1 MNRKIRN
8 NENKLYNKEQAEL
21 KNLNEEESSSF
32 EVVYPETPETES
44 SINDENMENQE
55 MAGPTTPDEAPPT
68 SIGPRTPSD
77 SPPPTPPLQTPP
89 LQTPTNEPE
98 IDFGTKE
105 YNDFYQS
112 LPMKSKKM
120 ILDLPPRDRLLILK
134 KTKLLKE
141 RKMMEEAQQQE
152 QQSEQQLENPEP
164 EKKNPLEYSEDKPEE
179 IGAESISSDTTTDNS
194 STKNINLEIKVDS
207 NDTSS
212 NTGVKKIV
220 F

>member
-1 MNRKIRN
+1 MNMKIRN
-8 NENKLYNKEQAEL
+8 KDNEAYNKEQAQL

-32 EVVYPETPETES
+32 EVVYPETPESETS
-44 SINDENMENQE
+44 SATGENMENQE
-55 MAGPTTPDEAPPT
+55 IVGPTTPDEAPPT
-68 SIGPRTPSD
+68 NIGPRTPSD
-77 SPPPTPPLQTPP
+77 SPPTSSEERQTEVPLQNNN
-89 LQTPTNEPE
+89 LE

-120 ILDLPPRDRLLILK
+120 IMELPPRDRLWILK

-141 RKMMEEAQQQE
+141 RKIMEEAQQQQE
-152 QQSEQQLENPEP
+152 QQSEQQSQNPEP
-164 EKKNPLEYSEDKPEE
+164 EKKNMLEYSEEKPEE
-179 IGAESISSDTTTDNS
+179 IGTESSDE
-194 STKNINLEIKVDS
+194 NINVEIKADS
-207 NDTSS
+207 NNDTSSSSSLS

>member
-1 MNRKIRN
+1 
-8 NENKLYNKEQAEL
+8 
-21 KNLNEEESSSF
+21 
-32 EVVYPETPETES
+32 
-44 SINDENMENQE
+44 
-55 MAGPTTPDEAPPT
+55 
-68 SIGPRTPSD
+68 
-77 SPPPTPPLQTPP
+77 
-89 LQTPTNEPE
+89 
-98 IDFGTKE
+98 
-105 YNDFYQS
+105 
-112 LPMKSKKM
+112 MKSKKM

-141 RKMMEEAQQQE
+141 RKMMEEAQQQQQQQE